1 MATKTTRRVSAAD
14 QRKAQQLNAQGLQRY
29 QAWDMAEAI
38 HAFETAAQLVPNHPD
53 YKLNLARALARS
65 GDYDRALKA
74 LAEFIS
80 IETDPQLVERY
91 ERIFGNAMDEVET
104 LLTQKMTEA
113 GLPLEEIGAAIQMWL
128 EYRITL
134 GRQSLSLRRPESWA
148 AGLDF
153 TIRRVNLR
161 TVGAKEVAEF
171 YHISEQALRE
181 KHQALVETLDIMPCD
196 YRYFTGK
203 DNPLDKLVEAAELL
217 EQLEQRF
224 RLP

>member
-1 MATKTTRRVSAAD
+1 MKRVSAAD
-14 QRKAQQLNAQGLQRY
+14 QRKAREINEQGLKYFQS
-29 QAWDMAEAI
+29 WDVAEAAA
-38 HAFETAAQLVPNHPD
+38 AFEQASHLVPNNPD
-53 YKLNLARALARS
+53 YRLNLARALARS

-80 IETDPQLVERY
+80 IETDSKLIERY

-104 LLTQKMTEA
+104 LLTKKMTA
-113 GLPLEEIGAAIQMWL
+113 ASLPLEEIGAAIQMWL
-128 EYRITL
+128 EFRITL
-134 GRQSLSLRRPESWA
+134 GRASLPMRKPEMWA

-153 TIRRVNLR
+153 TIRRLNLH
-161 TVGAKEVAEF
+161 TVSAKEIADF
-171 YHISEQALRE
+171 YGISEQSLRE
-181 KHQALVETLDIMPCD
+181 KHQTLVETLDIMPCD

-217 EQLEQRF
+217 EQLEQKF

>member
-1 MATKTTRRVSAAD
+1 VATKTMKRVSAAD
-14 QRKAQQLNAQGLQRY
+14 QRKAQELDARGLKLFQS
-29 QAWDMAEAI
+29 WDIADAAA
-38 HAFETAAQLVPNHPD
+38 AFEAAAQLVPNNPD
-53 YKLNLARALARS
+53 YRLNLARALARS

-80 IETDPQLVERY
+80 VETDPKLVERY
-91 ERIFGNAMDEVET
+91 ERVFGNAMDEVET
-104 LLTQKMTEA
+104 LLTKKMTAA
-113 GLPLEEIGAAIQMWL
+113 GMPLEEIGAAIQMWL
-128 EYRITL
+128 EFRITL
-134 GRQSLSLRRPESWA
+134 GRNPLSLRRPEVWA

-153 TIRRVNLR
+153 TVQRLNLH
-161 TVGAKEVAEF
+161 TVTAKEVAER
-171 YHISEQALRE
+171 YGASEQSLRE

-217 EQLEQRF
+217 EQLELKF